1 MQTANT
7 IIVLFLAVVFLIAG
21 LSKAS
26 GSAAGLSGT
35 RDVKVP
41 DGLARLIGM
50 LETLSALSLIVG
62 FALDNSDLQIY
73 GLITI
78 WFTMAG
84 AIYFHFRANKVRT
97 AFPAMLLLIIA
108 TFGIASI

>member
-1 MQTANT
+1 
-7 IIVLFLAVVFLIAG
+7 
-21 LSKAS
+21 
-26 GSAAGLSGT
+26 
-35 RDVKVP
+35 
-41 DGLARLIGM
+41 M

-73 GLITI
+73 GLIAI

-108 TFGIASI
+108 TLGIASI